1 MESADQDISIPLI
14 APPHDETQPSEFSSG
29 TDKEVEGGAP
39 PSTSNTNS
47 QQKGEVTALSLAM
60 IIFFNASGG
69 PFGTEPSVKA
79 AGNLYAIIGMTLMPF
94 LWAAPE

>member
-39 PSTSNTNS
+39 PCTSNTNS
-47 QQKGEVTALSLAM
+47 QQKSEVTALSLAM
-60 IIFFNASGG
+60 IIFFNASGEYLLTSSYG
-69 PFGTEPSVKA
+69 PGTHEMLIPS
-79 AGNLYAIIGMTLMPF
+79 N
-94 LWAAPE
+94 